1 MMISN
6 SERYQQQQQQ
16 KTVHDTIRYD
26 MIKHRQMV
34 IKYCKNNFTIRIVYM
49 AYGNYMATHTHT
61 HNKIN

>member
-6 SERYQQQQQQ
+6 SERYQQQQQ

-34 IKYCKNNFTIRIVYM
+34 IKYCKINFTIRIVYM
-49 AYGNYMATHTHT
+49 AYGNYMATHTHSHT
-61 HNKIN
+61 QQN